1 MPVSGSAAW
10 TPQACFLSDE
20 LNSLPAPVL
29 HGLVRACSA
38 NESAL
43 SYKLLQCVDG
53 WALLTVATVQIS
65 QTHMAIYLAFMHASH
80 RSCISIY
87 NIVILHT
94 VDHFWLTKR
103 ECHYLQELQPELL
116 AHTWCL
122 NRKLHAPH

>member
-1 MPVSGSAAW
+1 MGRGRLNACQWERSLDPAGLLPVRIRN
-10 TPQACFLSDE
+10 E

-53 WALLTVATVQIS
+53 WALLAVAAVQIS
-65 QTHMAIYLAFMHASH
+65 QTHMAIYLTFMHASH

-87 NIVILHT
+87 NIVMLHN
-94 VDHFWLTKR
+94 VDHNVEHFCYVVCGCR
-103 ECHYLQELQPELL
+103 HC
-116 AHTWCL
+116 
-122 NRKLHAPH
+122 